1 MANLSNSSSASY
13 IQHISGVSAGS
24 LVLESVWGFSRTRP
38 LCQCVLITRAA
49 LNSSQK
55 RDQGWPLELLIESG
69 RVVTLQVL
77 LAPGASVKK
86 AAGAVKQAIQKGSLQ
101 QLGYSWADPDQY
113 EHEVNILQRFLV
125 DTSVSGGMPHAT
137 YTCADPSSN

>member
-1 MANLSNSSSASY
+1 MLPRPICTGPPTVRSSVKAMCAWKSQY
-13 IQHISGVSAGS
+13 VNKGVH
-24 LVLESVWGFSRTRP
+24 V
-38 LCQCVLITRAA
+38 
-49 LNSSQK
+49 
-55 RDQGWPLELLIESG
+55 
-69 RVVTLQVL
+69 QVL

-125 DTSVSGGMPHAT
+125 DTSVSGGTAYKLISRDVT
-137 YTCADPSSN
+137 WSFCDQCL